1 MKLAM
6 SRIASKM
13 SEMKLKSRLLLQ
25 VHDEFVFEVAAGE
38 LEALKA
44 LVTDEMSNVVELS
57 VPLEVHIGV
66 GASWVAAGHYST
78 ASRRRRRAFWLWKWA
93 LFVARISE
101 CRFGANPSP

>member
-1 MKLAM
+1 
-6 SRIASKM
+6 
-13 SEMKLKSRLLLQ
+13 MKLKSRLLLQ

-66 GASWVAAGHYST
+66 GASWDAAGH
-78 ASRRRRRAFWLWKWA
+78 
-93 LFVARISE
+93 
-101 CRFGANPSP
+101 